1 MKNKIKDFI
10 NNECKLY
17 SISIGEIY
25 MLHDWFGIS
34 TLKNVF
40 KYRDYAL
47 KNRFDLKLSLFDIF
61 EEYEE
66 AERVDR
72 IELNPN
78 FEIGDFN

>member
-1 MKNKIKDFI
+1 MEKIKDFDI
-10 NNECKLY
+10 NTECKLY

-25 MLHDWFGIS
+25 MLNDWFGIS
-34 TLKNVF
+34 TIKNVF

-66 AERVDR
+66 AERVARLDKC
-72 IELNPN
+72 PN
-78 FEIGDFN
+78 FEIGNFN